1 MVRSVGVLQHRVPM
15 FILAAVGAAAVSGYP
30 SKKAGSALQEHKK
43 LPLETAQAVRPMP
56 ISLWPT
62 PIETSDTQLRPRP
75 PAEQAA
81 DSARV
86 LLREAETIRSAQIP
100 NTAWTSLKI
109 DAKPDQRVET
119 NPDQKADAKPDQTT
133 SSPKGSAD
141 LPKQVRLSSSM
152 TGLWAPTR
160 EACSESPDAEYLPM
174 RLTSAQ
180 ASAGDGTCDFLSG
193 TPNGRAWDLVAQCT
207 DGVTDWV
214 SDVRLS
220 VNNGELTWASQKGT
234 QTYVR
239 CSPITRVAKKAPRAQ
254 VAAKTKR
261 KVQKLAAARSS
272 PPGVRVISGAA
283 VPVSWTFVRAR

>member
-1 MVRSVGVLQHRVPM
+1 M

-30 SKKAGSALQEHKK
+30 SQKAGSALKEHRK
-43 LPLETAQAVRPMP
+43 LPLEIAQAVGPMP

-62 PIETSDTQLRPRP
+62 PIDASETRVGPRTP
-75 PAEQAA
+75 GEQVA
-81 DSARV
+81 DAARV
-86 LLREAETIRSAQIP
+86 GLREAETLRATQIP

-109 DAKPDQRVET
+109 DTKPDQRIDT
-119 NPDQKADAKPDQTT
+119 RPDHTI
-133 SSPKGSAD
+133 SSPKVSAD
-141 LPKQVRLSSSM
+141 APKPVRLSASM

-220 VNNGELTWASQKGT
+220 VNGGELTWASQKGT

-239 CSPITRVAKKAPRAQ
+239 CSPVRTVAIKATRAK
-254 VAAKTKR
+254 VAAKAKR
-261 KVQKLAAARSS
+261 KVQKLAAARPSG
-272 PPGVRVISGAA
+272 PGVRVISGAA